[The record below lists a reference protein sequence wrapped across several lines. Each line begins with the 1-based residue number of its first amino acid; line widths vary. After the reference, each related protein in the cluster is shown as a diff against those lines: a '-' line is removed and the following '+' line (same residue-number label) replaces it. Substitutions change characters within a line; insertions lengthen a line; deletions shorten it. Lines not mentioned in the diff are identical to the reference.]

1 MSRTTARSRRARP
14 AASTQATA
22 HSGPSLGAEPTQD
35 TWQRSL
41 DISRVMLGATLGN
54 SQAWMRGLGDWQ
66 EAQASSLRQ
75 ASERIQQ
82 WAGEAET
89 APDWPTLWALQAD
102 LAGAQWTQAMQ
113 GCSGLI
119 EQAMQIEAR
128 LVERSRADATRLS
141 QRWMADL
148 NGGGGGGG
156 DAPECVEAN
165 APLAMIGQAQATMNE
180 MSRLWTQAFYNTS
193 LPD

>member
-1 MSRTTARSRRARP
+1 MSRTAARSRRARP
-14 AASTQATA
+14 AASAP
-22 HSGPSLGAEPTQD
+22 GEAEPVHD
-35 TWQRSL
+35 SWQRSL
-41 DISRVMLGATLGN
+41 DISRVMLGATLGS

-66 EAQASSLRQ
+66 AAQASSLRQ

-82 WAGEAET
+82 WAGEAQT
-89 APDWPTLWALQAD
+89 APDWPALWALQAN

-113 GCSGLI
+113 GCSGLL

-128 LVERSRADATRLS
+128 IIERSRTDATRLS

-148 NGGGGGGG
+148 NGGGGDR
-156 DAPECVEAN
+156 DAPQSVEAN
-165 APLAMIGQAQATMNE
+165 APLAMLDQAQATLNE
-180 MSRLWTQAFYNTS
+180 MSRLWTQVFYNTS

>member
-1 MSRTTARSRRARP
+1 MSRTTTRSRSVPP
-14 AASTQATA
+14 AVSAPATKA
-22 HSGPSLGAEPTQD
+22 PSQD
-35 TWQRSL
+35 SWQRSL
-41 DISRVMLGATLGN
+41 DISRVMLGATLGS

-82 WAGEAET
+82 WAGAAEA
-89 APDWPTLWALQAD
+89 APDWPALWALQAN
-102 LAGAQWTQAMQ
+102 LASAQWTQAMQ
-113 GCSGLI
+113 DCSGLI
-119 EQAMQIEAR
+119 EQAIQIEAR

-148 NGGGGGGG
+148 NGGGGGDL
-156 DAPECVEAN
+156 DAPQSAEAN
-165 APLAMIGQAQATMNE
+165 APLAMLNQAQATMNKLT
-180 MSRLWTQAFYNTS
+180 RRWTQAFYNTN

>member
-1 MSRTTARSRRARP
+1 
-14 AASTQATA
+14 
-22 HSGPSLGAEPTQD
+22 
-35 TWQRSL
+35 
-41 DISRVMLGATLGN
+41 
-54 SQAWMRGLGDWQ
+54 MRGLGDWQ

-82 WAGEAET
+82 WAGEAEA
-89 APDWPTLWALQAD
+89 APDWPALWTLQAN

-148 NGGGGGGG
+148 NGGGGGDGEV
-156 DAPECVEAN
+156 DAPQSVEAN
-165 APLAMIGQAQATMNE
+165 PPLAILNQAQATMNE

>member
-1 MSRTTARSRRARP
+1 MSRTTNRARLAHP
-14 AASTQATA
+14 AASAQA
-22 HSGPSLGAEPTQD
+22 GAPPTHD
-35 TWQRSL
+35 SWQRSL
-41 DISRVMLGATLGN
+41 DISRTLLGATLGS

-82 WAGEAET
+82 WAGEAEA
-89 APDWPTLWALQAD
+89 APDWPALWALQAN

-113 GCSGLI
+113 DCSGLV
-119 EQAMQIEAR
+119 EQAMRIEAR

-141 QRWMADL
+141 QRFMADL
-148 NGGGGGGG
+148 NGGGGGEI
-156 DAPECVEAN
+156 DAPESVEAN
-165 APLAMIGQAQATMNE
+165 APLAMLNQAQATMNE
-180 MSRLWTQAFYNTS
+180 MSRLWAPALYNTN